1 MARALLSPVIDA
13 CIAIAEST
21 GIQVGDAVAPDCP
34 KPFIVVSAVSS
45 PRYTGP
51 LSDTEADSSDRIQ
64 FTSIGTTR
72 QQADWARDKVRAALT
87 TSALDAEFT
96 SASANR
102 RTLRVILDIPRGV
115 QRDDRGL
122 PEPIFSGI
130 DQYMIET
137 TPTV

>member
-13 CIAIAEST
+13 CIVIAEST
-21 GIQVGDAVAPDCP
+21 GIDVGDAVAPDCP

-64 FTSIGTTR
+64 FTAIGTTR
-72 QQADWARDKVRAALT
+72 EQADWARDKVRAALT
-87 TSALDAEFT
+87 TAALDAAFT
-96 SASANR
+96 TASANR
-102 RTLRVILDIPRGV
+102 RTMRVILDIPRGV

-122 PEPIFSGI
+122 PEPIFSAI
-130 DQYMIET
+130 DQYMIGT

>member
-13 CIAIAEST
+13 CITIAEST

-34 KPFIVVSAVSS
+34 KPYIVVSSVSS

-51 LSDTEADSSDRIQ
+51 LSDTEADSNDRIQ
-64 FTSIGTTR
+64 FTCIGDTR
-72 QQADWARDKVRAALT
+72 EQADWARDKLRAALT
-87 TSALDAEFT
+87 TAALDAEFVT
-96 SASANR
+96 ASADR

-137 TPTV
+137 TPL